1 MSEIRDLMG
10 QNFSPSPAMSRIADI
25 ATFPSLSRHSGGAD
39 AASDGCGE
47 DACHDNRRLRRRS
60 HEETPRSRQLY
71 NMLITT
77 CVTCRRI
84 HSEHERTTA
93 HS

>member
-10 QNFSPSPAMSRIADI
+10 QNFSPRPPAMSRIADI
-25 ATFPSLSRHSGGAD
+25 ATFPILSRHSGGAD

-47 DACHDNRRLRRRS
+47 DACHDNRRLRRRRS

-77 CVTCRRI
+77 CRRI
-84 HSEHERTTA
+84 HSEHERTNA